1 MGLMKNII
9 KSVLVVVCMCLIGSC
24 GSREVKPD
32 AEVIAS
38 INQEKEVVLNENLG
52 KRVGEW
58 VDEGVE
64 CYGIIISTFTDGRTV
79 GKPVKAKVMSV
90 KTDKIKMKAVESVS
104 IMEAV
109 GCDKLGLDYGE
120 TWWETEGDIF
130 RTREDAV
137 NYLLNKGW
145 YIE

>member
-1 MGLMKNII
+1 MKNVI
-9 KSVLVVVCMCLIGSC
+9 KSVLVIIPVFMLASC
-24 GSREVKPD
+24 NTREVKPD

-38 INQEKEVVLNENLG
+38 INQDKEVILNENLDT
-52 KRVGEW
+52 KVGAW

-64 CYGIIISTFTDGRTV
+64 CYGIIISIFSDGKTV

-90 KTDKIKMKAVESVS
+90 KPDKIKMKAVESVS
-104 IMEAV
+104 IMEGV
-109 GCDKLGLDYGE
+109 GCDKLGLNYGE

-130 RTREDAV
+130 RTKEDAV
-137 NYLLNKGW
+137 EYLHNKGW